1 MLYFQGKLGKH
12 TVGMAYRQG
21 YLEVTPEVRSVPLGA
36 KRKRGRPKKVG
47 HCMARSPLPPPSRP
61 GTEDADE
68 TLMLLPR
75 VHSVAEVE
83 PDHVPPIRVTTR
95 KRKKPEPD
103 QADLDVEPDQAEL
116 DAVEQSPVAAL
127 LGQVHTLQA
136 GLGASKPPKK
146 MRKLKGADTSHQRPP
161 AVACKKAKNTCK
173 HEVVFGQHYNKAL
186 WTEYADHVK
195 SKRSSVAI
203 DPTYM
208 WPDS

>member
-1 MLYFQGKLGKH
+1 
-12 TVGMAYRQG
+12 MAYRQG

-47 HCMARSPLPPPSRP
+47 HCMARSPPPPPSRP
-61 GTEDADE
+61 GAADADE

-103 QADLDVEPDQAEL
+103 QADLD
-116 DAVEQSPVAAL
+116 AVEQSPVAAL

-146 MRKLKGADTSHQRPP
+146 MRKLKGADALLLLHVRRPRIL
-161 AVACKKAKNTCK
+161 ASMRLCLASTTTKL
-173 HEVVFGQHYNKAL
+173 FGLNML
-186 WTEYADHVK
+186 T
-195 SKRSSVAI
+195 
-203 DPTYM
+203 M
-208 WPDS
+208 

>member
-1 MLYFQGKLGKH
+1 
-12 TVGMAYRQG
+12 MAYRQG

-47 HCMARSPLPPPSRP
+47 HCMARSPPSQP
-61 GTEDADE
+61 GAADADK

-95 KRKKPEPD
+95 KRKKPEPE
-103 QADLDVEPDQAEL
+103 QADLDVEPDRSDQDVEPDQAEL

-127 LGQVHTLQA
+127 LCQVQTLQA

-146 MRKLKGADTSHQRPP
+146 NEETKESRHQ
-161 AVACKKAKNTCK
+161 
-173 HEVVFGQHYNKAL
+173 
-186 WTEYADHVK
+186 
-195 SKRSSVAI
+195 SST
-203 DPTYM
+203 PSCCYM
-208 WPDS
+208 